1 MIKDSGDEFDDYS
14 ISPKVRQILLQL
26 KKKICCNF
34 FSLRFLYFFL
44 LYKNEL
50 LSIQQTRNIA
60 KSKKNNKKNQNQN
73 KNKQTILKG
82 NCLVLFTEQRSN

>member
-34 FSLRFLYFFL
+34 FSLRFLYFF
-44 LYKNEL
+44 Y
-50 LSIQQTRNIA
+50 SIKMSYYQF
-60 KSKKNNKKNQNQN
+60 
-73 KNKQTILKG
+73 NKQEILQKAKKTTKKTKTKTKT
-82 NCLVLFTEQRSN
+82 NKLF